1 MRSPGNGS
9 SRRFVRRCVASLPP
23 HPSIPKRLHLGPILN
38 LFLSVR
44 KLRLT
49 HSEFEKG
56 ETGDSSFC
64 KPIFLMCRF
73 NPKANRSY
81 NTRMESPLRTYLTGM
96 SLMVAISFV
105 LWMVPII
112 KRVGRAAVDPRWRTP
127 PKGLTRE
134 ASLLAAGAKLSQCEI
149 KRSR

>member
-1 MRSPGNGS
+1 
-9 SRRFVRRCVASLPP
+9 
-23 HPSIPKRLHLGPILN
+23 
-38 LFLSVR
+38 
-44 KLRLT
+44 
-49 HSEFEKG
+49 
-56 ETGDSSFC
+56 
-64 KPIFLMCRF
+64 MCRF